1 VTKEQLE
8 EERISVRNSGMRVSL
23 FSTLTILGVFVLYG
37 YLVRPENFVFSSKII
52 QLISD
57 LGMAVL
63 VSLVGA
69 LFAIGYG
76 IYRICLSERA
86 RTIQTI
92 HPEKEVKLKRHGSS
106 SIIAYLPIIVNIISQ
121 TKYLQIFLLAL
132 LSYAVLFS
140 LISQI
145 IIFRPDVSFS
155 HIYGVII
162 PSWKITPCCGPAGLV
177 PMFTA
182 YLSDNLIIFIIPINL
197 VLAIV
202 LSTLVGVNIA
212 LAAYM
217 FQNRGKHM
225 NNDNNNNNKSNVPY
239 SGGIGG
245 ATTGFLTAC
254 PICAGTFFS
263 TLVGL
268 ITGASSA
275 SAAAAV
281 VTATTTLA
289 PFQVL
294 FIMISIPTLIISPYF
309 TIRNLKIS
317 PQQKGR
323 PS

>member
-1 VTKEQLE
+1 MIKEQLDG
-8 EERISVRNSGMRVSL
+8 ERISVRNSGIRITL
-23 FSTLTILGVFVLYG
+23 FSTFTIIGVFVLYG

-57 LGMAVL
+57 LGITVL

-76 IYRICLSERA
+76 IYLICKSERI
-86 RTIQTI
+86 RIIETI
-92 HPEKEVKLKRHGSS
+92 HPDNEVEIRKRSRRSS
-106 SIIAYLPIIVNIISQ
+106 SIMQDFSLVVNIISQ
-121 TKYLQIFLLAL
+121 TKYLRLFLLVLVA
-132 LSYAVLFS
+132 YAVLFS

-155 HIYGVII
+155 HIYGVTI
-162 PSWKITPCCGPAGLV
+162 PSWKITPCCNAPGFV

-182 YLSDNLIIFIIPINL
+182 YLSDNLIIFIIPVNL
-197 VLAIV
+197 VLAVV

-217 FQNRGKHM
+217 FQNRAKKM
-225 NNDNNNNNKSNVPY
+225 DNKSNILY

-245 ATTGFLTAC
+245 ATTGLLTAC

-263 TLVGL
+263 MIVGL
-268 ITGASSA
+268 VIGASSA
-275 SAAAAV
+275 SAVAGV

-289 PFQVL
+289 PFQML
-294 FIMISIPTLIISPYF
+294 FIIISIPTLLISPYL
-309 TIRNLKIS
+309 TIKSLK
-317 PQQKGR
+317 K
-323 PS
+323 

>member
-8 EERISVRNSGMRVSL
+8 GERISVRNSGIRISL
-23 FSTLTILGVFVLYG
+23 FSTFTIIGVFVLYG
-37 YLVRPENFVFSSKII
+37 YLVRPENFVFSSRII

-57 LGMAVL
+57 LGMAVF

-76 IYRICLSERA
+76 IYLVCISERM
-86 RTIQTI
+86 RIIETI
-92 HPEKEVKLKRHGSS
+92 HPDNEVEIRKRRSS
-106 SIIAYLPIIVNIISQ
+106 SIMQDLSIVVNIISQ
-121 TKYLQIFLLAL
+121 TKYLRLFLLVLVA
-132 LSYAVLFS
+132 YAVLFS
-140 LISQI
+140 FISQI

-155 HIYGVII
+155 HVYGVTI
-162 PSWKITPCCGPAGLV
+162 PSWKITPCCNAPGFV

-182 YLSDNLIIFIIPINL
+182 YLSDNLIIFIIPVNL
-197 VLAIV
+197 VLAVI

-217 FQNRGKHM
+217 FQKRAKKM
-225 NNDNNNNNKSNVPY
+225 KMNNKSNILY

-245 ATTGFLTAC
+245 ATTGLLTAC

-263 TLVGL
+263 MIVGL
-268 ITGASSA
+268 VIGASSA
-275 SAAAAV
+275 SAVAGV

-294 FIMISIPTLIISPYF
+294 FIIISIPTLLISPYL
-309 TIRNLKIS
+309 TIRSLK
-317 PQQKGR
+317 K
-323 PS
+323 